1 MRNFC
6 SARGLELAMELE
18 LRIARL
24 GAQGDGVAEGPEGP
38 LFVPF
43 ALTGESVRVAAEPGS
58 DRAGLLDVLEPSPER
73 VAPVCPHFGICGGC
87 ALQHLEAGA
96 YLRWKRELVVT
107 ALRSRGL
114 AAVVD
119 AVRPVPLG
127 SRRRAAL
134 TLGRG
139 KTGVELGYHRA
150 RSHELIDIEVCP
162 VLSPRIV
169 EGLPRLKQAL
179 APLLGGKHEA
189 RVSVTETESG
199 LDIVVEGIR
208 PSAAALGGFAGKA
221 ASLGVARLT
230 AGGDSIGPV
239 VAPAIDLSGTK
250 VRLPPSAFLQ
260 ASREAESVM
269 VELVRDGAEGAK
281 RVADL
286 FAGLGTF
293 TFALAKKA
301 AVDAFEAGEAAVQS
315 LTQAARKTPKL
326 KPIRGVVRD
335 LFRAPLSA
343 EELKSYD
350 AVVFDPPRAG
360 AKAQAERLAK
370 SDVPRVLAVSCNP
383 GTLAR
388 DLRTL
393 VDGGYRIARVT
404 PVDQFLFSPHIEVVA
419 QLER

>member
-1 MRNFC
+1 MCLSRVP
-6 SARGLELAMELE
+6 SASR
-18 LRIARL
+18 R
-24 GAQGDGVAEGPEGP
+24 
-38 LFVPF
+38 
-43 ALTGESVRVAAEPGS
+43 S
-58 DRAGLLDVLEPSPER
+58 
-73 VAPVCPHFGICGGC
+73 FGICGGC

-315 LTQAARKTPKL
+315 LTQAARKTPS
-326 KPIRGVVRD
+326 VVRD